1 VNRYEQYLIKA
12 MRSKILTPLK
22 RNDVEAAT
30 RIIRRKDY
38 HANKKERITT
48 GNSEDKTNSKNR

>member
-1 VNRYEQYLIKA
+1 MNRYEQYLIKA

-30 RIIRRKDY
+30 RIIRKDY
-38 HANKKERITT
+38 HAKKERITT
-48 GNSEDKTNSKNR
+48 GPPNEDKDNSQNR

>member
-1 VNRYEQYLIKA
+1 